1 MSFLG
6 ELRPYQDQAR
16 AFLLNRGSAL
26 LALDLGTGK
35 TVVSIAAIEE
45 LRTQGK
51 VKCALLIM
59 SSSLTAQ
66 WVERIH
72 QFTDSESVVL
82 VDGSLT
88 PTKRSNILS
97 NVMEHT
103 PEYLI
108 MGIRQVVQNIDLI
121 IGMAPDLVLVDE
133 VTSIKNFSTQQT
145 KAIKKLKSTYRI
157 GLTAEPIENGK
168 AEEMFSI
175 MEWIDR
181 SVFGNWRDF
190 ELNYIKRNSAGI
202 ITGYRNVPELNKQ
215 FLTACFV
222 KRRDD
227 KDVAEF
233 MPTVEEYNCYVEM
246 DDDIDLVY
254 RRIARD
260 LLDVLYSAGDRASID
275 LDAHYS
281 GGRQGGSDHQLGPI
295 GSRLGAAQLLL
306 SSPTLLRASG
316 ERYNESGDDG
326 GSKYAA
332 GLLDALRGLSVGP
345 KLEACV
351 ELAEEYLK
359 ANSSH
364 KVIVFSKYKGILP
377 MLEKELKEYNPV
389 LFSGDLNGR
398 QRGEAI
404 SRFTNDSDC
413 RLFLSSD
420 AGGYGVDLYAASH
433 LINFNLPDSSGALKQ
448 RNGRHVRANSKFRH
462 VYIDNLLVKGS
473 IEEYQQQ
480 RLAYKGR
487 VSSAVLTGL
496 SDVRGNLDN
505 DVTSLTKFLKDYLNG

>member
-1 MSFLG
+1 MFVG
-6 ELRPYQDQAR
+6 ELRPYQQEAMR
-16 AFLLNRGSAL
+16 FLLNRGSAL

-45 LRTQGK
+45 LRAQGK

-59 SSSLTAQ
+59 STSLTKQ
-66 WVERIH
+66 WEERIG
-72 QFTDSESVVL
+72 QFTDSERVVL

-97 NVMEHT
+97 SVMEST
-103 PEYLI
+103 PDYLI
-108 MGIRQVVQNIDLI
+108 MGIRQVVQNLDLLLSLK
-121 IGMAPDLVLVDE
+121 PELVLVDE
-133 VTSIKNFSTQQT
+133 ATCIKNFGTQQT
-145 KAIKKLKSTYRI
+145 KAIKKLRSTYRI

-175 MEWIDR
+175 MEWIDK

-190 ELNYIKRNSAGI
+190 ELNYIVRNSAGI
-202 ITGYRNVPELNKQ
+202 ITGYRNIPELNKQ

-246 DDDIDLVY
+246 DEDIELVY
-254 RRIARD
+254 RGIVRELFHI
-260 LLDVLYSAGDRASID
+260 LCELGPSAGAD
-275 LDAHYS
+275 LAAYYS
-281 GGRQGGSDHQLGPI
+281 GEGASGSGRGVGRV
-295 GSRLGAAQLLL
+295 GSRLGAAGLLL
-306 SSPTLLRASG
+306 SSPALLRASG
-316 ERYNESGDDG
+316 GRYNDPGSDG
-326 GSKYAA
+326 GSEYAS
-332 GLLDALRGLSVGP
+332 GLLGRLRELPVGA
-345 KLEACV
+345 KFEACV
-351 ELAEEYLK
+351 ELAEKYLNE
-359 ANSSH
+359 NSEH

-377 MLEKELKEYNPV
+377 MLADALKKYNPV
-389 LFSGDLNGR
+389 IFSGDLNGK

-404 SRFTNDSDC
+404 SAFSNDPNV

-420 AGGYGVDLYAASH
+420 AGGYGVDLFAASH
-433 LINFNLPDSSGALKQ
+433 LINFNLPDSSGTLKQ
-448 RNGRHVRANSKFRH
+448 RNGRHVRASSKFRH
-462 VYIDNLLVKGS
+462 VYIDNLIVARS

-480 RLAYKGR
+480 RLNYKSR
-487 VSSAVLTGL
+487 VGKAVLTGL
-496 SDVRGNLDN
+496 SDRAGNLNN